1 MQAERGWTRQIPRRQ
16 QDELAD
22 RYIKALDIRPTN
34 PETLVRNLSGG
45 NQQKVLLARWLLT
58 EPNLLILDEPTRGI
72 DVGAKAQIQK
82 LVAGL
87 SEKGMAVIFISA
99 ELEEV
104 LRLSHRIGILRDRRM
119 VAEIVNSE
127 ATTVDDIM
135 DIIAAEEPQTSRH
148 EEADQQTAPVA
159 GRRADRAA
167 AGQLAV
173 EPLLLRHHRCGTA
186 ISTAPPVDILR
197 RAAPIVLV
205 ALGMTLVIATRGID
219 LSVGAVAAI
228 SGSWASM
235 YIISSA
241 DRASVGVVL
250 TAVGVAL
257 LMALVAGAWNG
268 FLVAV
273 LGIQPIVATLV
284 LMVAGRGLA
293 QVITDEKI
301 LYPDNS
307 PAYKLIGGGY
317 LLAVPFSILL
327 AGGIFALTAVLT
339 RKTALGTLIESVGVN
354 PEASRLAGVRARPII
369 FLAYVFSGFCAGL
382 AGLMLTSNST
392 SADPNSIG
400 LFIELDAILAVV
412 IGGTSLAGGRFSLA
426 GTLIGAFIIETMDAF
441 VVIAISARSTDVF
454 KACVV
459 IVVCLLQ
466 SSRVRAWLLNV
477 LRWGRTPDQTA
488 AGATPA
494 GRGERPAIAVAT
506 VHATPAADDRRRAPA
521 TPCREGHAHEHI
533 TRHPS
538 PARRGPASGSASG
551 SSSTPRSA

>member
-1 MQAERGWTRQIPRRQ
+1 M
-16 QDELAD
+16 
-22 RYIKALDIRPTN
+22 KAFLSHR
-34 PETLVRNLSGG
+34 LVWPAA
-45 NQQKVLLARWLLT
+45 VLLAL
-58 EPNLLILDEPTRGI
+58 
-72 DVGAKAQIQK
+72 
-82 LVAGL
+82 LVANQVANHSFL
-87 SEKGMAVIFISA
+87 SI
-99 ELEEV
+99 
-104 LRLSHRIGILRDRRM
+104 
-119 VAEIVNSE
+119 
-127 ATTVDDIM
+127 TVQD
-135 DIIAAEEPQTSRH
+135 
-148 EEADQQTAPVA
+148 
-159 GRRADRAA
+159 GNLF
-167 AGQLAV
+167 G
-173 EPLLLRHHRCGTA
+173 PL
-186 ISTAPPVDILR
+186 IDILR
-197 RAAPIVLV
+197 RAAPVVLV

-235 YIISSA
+235 YIIGSA

-250 TAVGVAL
+250 TAIGVAL
-257 LMALVAGAWNG
+257 LMALVAGMWNG
-268 FLVAV
+268 FLVSV

-284 LMVAGRGLA
+284 LMTAGRGLA

-327 AGGIFALTAVLT
+327 AGAIFALTAVLT

-354 PEASRLAGVRARPII
+354 PEASRLAGVRARTII
-369 FLAYVFSGFCAGL
+369 FIVYVFSGLCAGL

-426 GTLIGAFIIETMDAF
+426 GTLIGAFIIETMDTF

-466 SSRVRAWLLNV
+466 SPQARSWLVHTV
-477 LRWGRTPDQTA
+477 LRRPVRRPAPPPPPPAAVDAPVAVPDAGTLIADAAATGDDPSAPTGSAVTGNAATESSVTGSAATA
-488 AGATPA
+488 ADSMD
-494 GRGERPAIAVAT
+494 
-506 VHATPAADDRRRAPA
+506 PAA
-521 TPCREGHAHEHI
+521 TG
-533 TRHPS
+533 
-538 PARRGPASGSASG
+538 SGR
-551 SSSTPRSA
+551 STAGAPRSDEYTVRTR

>member
-1 MQAERGWTRQIPRRQ
+1 MRTLTSNRLLWPAVVLIALV
-16 QDELAD
+16 LANF
-22 RYIKALDIRPTN
+22 LWNNSFFDITMRDG
-34 PETLVRNLSGG
+34 NLY
-45 NQQKVLLARWLLT
+45 
-58 EPNLLILDEPTRGI
+58 
-72 DVGAKAQIQK
+72 GA
-82 LVAGL
+82 
-87 SEKGMAVIFISA
+87 
-99 ELEEV
+99 
-104 LRLSHRIGILRDRRM
+104 
-119 VAEIVNSE
+119 
-127 ATTVDDIM
+127 
-135 DIIAAEEPQTSRH
+135 
-148 EEADQQTAPVA
+148 
-159 GRRADRAA
+159 
-167 AGQLAV
+167 
-173 EPLLLRHHRCGTA
+173 
-186 ISTAPPVDILR
+186 PVDILR

-241 DRASVGVVL
+241 DGASVQVVL

-257 LMALVAGAWNG
+257 LMALIAGAWNG
-268 FLVAV
+268 FLVSV

-369 FLAYVFSGFCAGL
+369 FLTYVFSGLCAGI

-459 IVVCLLQ
+459 ILVCLLQ

-477 LRWGRTPDQTA
+477 LRWGRPPSRPD
-488 AGATPA
+488 
-494 GRGERPAIAVAT
+494 RPAQPPAAADRPIADPSPIPDSAVAGT
-506 VHATPAADDRRRAPA
+506 A
-521 TPCREGHAHEHI
+521 
-533 TRHPS
+533 
-538 PARRGPASGSASG
+538 GPGSASMKAT
-551 SSSTPRSA
+551 S

>member
-1 MQAERGWTRQIPRRQ
+1 MRKLTSNRLLWPAVVLI
-16 QDELAD
+16 
-22 RYIKALDIRPTN
+22 AL
-34 PETLVRNLSGG
+34 
-45 NQQKVLLARWLLT
+45 LLA
-58 EPNLLILDEPTRGI
+58 NLLWNHSFFDITMRDGNLY
-72 DVGAKAQIQK
+72 GA
-82 LVAGL
+82 
-87 SEKGMAVIFISA
+87 
-99 ELEEV
+99 
-104 LRLSHRIGILRDRRM
+104 
-119 VAEIVNSE
+119 
-127 ATTVDDIM
+127 
-135 DIIAAEEPQTSRH
+135 
-148 EEADQQTAPVA
+148 
-159 GRRADRAA
+159 
-167 AGQLAV
+167 
-173 EPLLLRHHRCGTA
+173 
-186 ISTAPPVDILR
+186 PVDILR
-197 RAAPIVLV
+197 RAAPVVLV

-228 SGSWASM
+228 AGSWASM
-235 YIISSA
+235 YIISSGGG
-241 DRASVGVVL
+241 SVGVVL
-250 TAVGVAL
+250 TAVAVAL
-257 LMALVAGAWNG
+257 LMALIAGAWNG
-268 FLVAV
+268 FLVSV

-293 QVITDEKI
+293 QIITDEKI

-339 RKTALGTLIESVGVN
+339 RRTALGTLIESVGVN

-369 FLAYVFSGFCAGL
+369 FLAYVFSGLCAGI

-477 LRWGRTPDQTA
+477 LRWGRP
-488 AGATPA
+488 PS
-494 GRGERPAIAVAT
+494 RPRRADPGPKSVP
-506 VHATPAADDRRRAPA
+506 PAADGATAP
-521 TPCREGHAHEHI
+521 TLTVPDVNVGSDSDS
-533 TRHPS
+533 TG
-538 PARRGPASGSASG
+538 GPGSLPVKAKS
-551 SSSTPRSA
+551 

>member
-1 MQAERGWTRQIPRRQ
+1 MRKLTSNRLLWPA
-16 QDELAD
+16 
-22 RYIKALDIRPTN
+22 
-34 PETLVRNLSGG
+34 V
-45 NQQKVLLARWLLT
+45 VLLALLLA
-58 EPNLLILDEPTRGI
+58 NLLWNHSFFDITMRDGNLY
-72 DVGAKAQIQK
+72 GA
-82 LVAGL
+82 
-87 SEKGMAVIFISA
+87 
-99 ELEEV
+99 
-104 LRLSHRIGILRDRRM
+104 
-119 VAEIVNSE
+119 
-127 ATTVDDIM
+127 
-135 DIIAAEEPQTSRH
+135 
-148 EEADQQTAPVA
+148 
-159 GRRADRAA
+159 
-167 AGQLAV
+167 
-173 EPLLLRHHRCGTA
+173 
-186 ISTAPPVDILR
+186 PVDILR
-197 RAAPIVLV
+197 RAAPVVLV

-235 YIISSA
+235 YIISSGG
-241 DRASVGVVL
+241 ASVGVVL

-257 LMALVAGAWNG
+257 LMALAAGAWNG
-268 FLVAV
+268 FLVSV

-293 QVITDEKI
+293 QIITDEKI

-339 RKTALGTLIESVGVN
+339 RRTALGTLIESVGVN

-369 FLAYVFSGFCAGL
+369 FLAYVFSGLCAGI

-454 KACVV
+454 KASVV
-459 IVVCLLQ
+459 IIVCLLQ
-466 SSRVRAWLLNV
+466 SSRVRGWLLNV
-477 LRWGRTPDQTA
+477 LRWGRPPSRPRREDSGRKSAPPVPDEVAPTL
-488 AGATPA
+488 TVPDVPA
-494 GRGERPAIAVAT
+494 GDTSNSTG
-506 VHATPAADDRRRAPA
+506 
-521 TPCREGHAHEHI
+521 
-533 TRHPS
+533 
-538 PARRGPASGSASG
+538 GPGSEPVKAKS
-551 SSSTPRSA
+551 

>member
-1 MQAERGWTRQIPRRQ
+1 MTKLTGNRLLWPAVVLI
-16 QDELAD
+16 
-22 RYIKALDIRPTN
+22 AL
-34 PETLVRNLSGG
+34 
-45 NQQKVLLARWLLT
+45 LLA
-58 EPNLLILDEPTRGI
+58 NLLWNHSFFDITVRDGNLY
-72 DVGAKAQIQK
+72 GAPI
-82 LVAGL
+82 
-87 SEKGMAVIFISA
+87 
-99 ELEEV
+99 
-104 LRLSHRIGILRDRRM
+104 
-119 VAEIVNSE
+119 
-127 ATTVDDIM
+127 
-135 DIIAAEEPQTSRH
+135 
-148 EEADQQTAPVA
+148 
-159 GRRADRAA
+159 
-167 AGQLAV
+167 
-173 EPLLLRHHRCGTA
+173 
-186 ISTAPPVDILR
+186 DILR
-197 RAAPIVLV
+197 RAAPVVLV

-235 YIISSA
+235 YIISNGGG
-241 DRASVGVVL
+241 SVGVVL
-250 TAVGVAL
+250 TAVAVAL

-307 PAYKLIGGGY
+307 PANKLIGGGY

-369 FLAYVFSGFCAGL
+369 FLVYVFSGLCAGL

-466 SSRVRAWLLNV
+466 SSRVRGWLLNV
-477 LRWGRTPDQTA
+477 LRWGRPSSRRREPRPPGAAREPERPSTAVPDAPEAHVTRSVK
-488 AGATPA
+488 ATP
-494 GRGERPAIAVAT
+494 
-506 VHATPAADDRRRAPA
+506 
-521 TPCREGHAHEHI
+521 
-533 TRHPS
+533 
-538 PARRGPASGSASG
+538 
-551 SSSTPRSA
+551 

>member
-1 MQAERGWTRQIPRRQ
+1 MKNLVSHRLFWPAVV
-16 QDELAD
+16 LA
-22 RYIKALDIRPTN
+22 AL
-34 PETLVRNLSGG
+34 
-45 NQQKVLLARWLLT
+45 LLANFLWNRSFFDIT
-58 EPNLLILDEPTRGI
+58 MRDGNLY
-72 DVGAKAQIQK
+72 GA
-82 LVAGL
+82 
-87 SEKGMAVIFISA
+87 
-99 ELEEV
+99 
-104 LRLSHRIGILRDRRM
+104 
-119 VAEIVNSE
+119 
-127 ATTVDDIM
+127 
-135 DIIAAEEPQTSRH
+135 
-148 EEADQQTAPVA
+148 
-159 GRRADRAA
+159 
-167 AGQLAV
+167 
-173 EPLLLRHHRCGTA
+173 
-186 ISTAPPVDILR
+186 PVDILR
-197 RAAPIVLV
+197 RAAPVVLV

-219 LSVGAVAAI
+219 LSVGAIAAI
-228 SGSWASM
+228 CGSWASM

-268 FLVAV
+268 FLVSV

-317 LLAVPFSILL
+317 LLAVPFSILI
-327 AGGIFALTAVLT
+327 AGGIFALTALLT
-339 RKTALGTLIESVGVN
+339 RKTALGTFIESVGVN

-369 FLAYVFSGFCAGL
+369 FLVYVFSGLCAGL

-426 GTLIGAFIIETMDAF
+426 GTLIGAFIIEAMDAF

-466 SSRVRAWLLNV
+466 SSRVRQWLLNV
-477 LRWGRTPDQTA
+477 LRWGRPPTLRRNHHPDPGA
-488 AGATPA
+488 PGAGSDVQVGST
-494 GRGERPAIAVAT
+494 G
-506 VHATPAADDRRRAPA
+506 
-521 TPCREGHAHEHI
+521 
-533 TRHPS
+533 
-538 PARRGPASGSASG
+538 SGSATSQVDAG
-551 SSSTPRSA
+551 QPDTITARST